1 MRCSPNLR
9 MVLGFMSL
17 FWSGMVWSQFRVTSP
32 SLQEES
38 LHRHAVI
45 YKDATAKLTL
55 EAVQQLPLS
64 AFTPFVVEN
73 TDLGFTT
80 ATYWLRFSIKN
91 ELNHPVSYY
100 LETARPII
108 DKATLYGF
116 EGKKRVVFQESGDR
130 IPISQK
136 SVKQRKTLFTITLP
150 AHQEYQY
157 WIRLQSDG
165 EVINAPL
172 LLRSSDQLLDTIAF
186 EQVVFG
192 FFYGM
197 LLLSAIIY
205 LFFFFA
211 MKQRVFLNY
220 SLYVFFIG
228 MLQFSVDGFFHYI
241 LAPNG
246 GWFSDK
252 AVIFFAIIAGY
263 FLGRY
268 AQYYLEVWNVSTLI
282 NRLFYG
288 LYVFLAGLMV
298 ITLWVPDYFY
308 LTYPLMNLAGLFE
321 LLLIIF
327 TLWVIYFR
335 TRVIYQFFS
344 LGILSLVTGFVVFIL
359 KNLSVLPVSFAT
371 ENSSKLG
378 TGLEVI
384 FLSLSMAN
392 LIKKLRD
399 DREQLQIEAL
409 RKSEEMN
416 EMKTYFLSNISHELR
431 TPLNAIL
438 NYSDAILQESEAPT
452 IREKCEVIRSNS
464 RSLLGSVNDILDF
477 SKIEKEAMTLDPQP
491 FDLKQLLNDLHQDFK
506 NRATEKQLDFQWV
519 VEGNVPHQVVG
530 DRDRIRQVFYNL
542 LQNALKFTAEGMI
555 KFRVELTTE
564 GTLLQVKGIISDTG
578 EGIPKSKM
586 DQIYESF
593 TQQRIDNKRK
603 YGGLGLGLYIVK
615 ALITQ
620 MNGTLHLDSLV
631 NQGTV
636 CTLTFPL
643 EIVEAEAPIRVAT
656 PEERDWSDTRLLV
669 VEDNMMNQMVLKMI
683 FKKWPHLTVDYAMHG
698 EEALTYLSRQEYNL
712 ILMDLQMPIMDG
724 YETTQAIRKGQSGIN
739 SAAIPIIAVT
749 ADVMEATKVRVRE
762 LGMNHY
768 MTKPV
773 DKAQLLEAIVAYR
786 QEL

>member
-32 SLQEES
+32 SFQEES

-64 AFTPFVVEN
+64 AFTPLVVEN

-91 ELNHPVSYY
+91 ELDHPVSYY

-116 EGKKRVVFQESGDR
+116 EGKKRVAFQESGDR

-288 LYVFLAGLMV
+288 LY
-298 ITLWVPDYFY
+298 
-308 LTYPLMNLAGLFE
+308 
-321 LLLIIF
+321 
-327 TLWVIYFR
+327 
-335 TRVIYQFFS
+335 
-344 LGILSLVTGFVVFIL
+344 
-359 KNLSVLPVSFAT
+359 
-371 ENSSKLG
+371 
-378 TGLEVI
+378 I
-384 FLSLSMAN
+384 FL
-392 LIKKLRD
+392 
-399 DREQLQIEAL
+399 
-409 RKSEEMN
+409 
-416 EMKTYFLSNISHELR
+416 
-431 TPLNAIL
+431 P
-438 NYSDAILQESEAPT
+438 
-452 IREKCEVIRSNS
+452 
-464 RSLLGSVNDILDF
+464 
-477 SKIEKEAMTLDPQP
+477 
-491 FDLKQLLNDLHQDFK
+491 
-506 NRATEKQLDFQWV
+506 
-519 VEGNVPHQVVG
+519 
-530 DRDRIRQVFYNL
+530 
-542 LQNALKFTAEGMI
+542 
-555 KFRVELTTE
+555 
-564 GTLLQVKGIISDTG
+564 
-578 EGIPKSKM
+578 
-586 DQIYESF
+586 
-593 TQQRIDNKRK
+593 
-603 YGGLGLGLYIVK
+603 
-615 ALITQ
+615 
-620 MNGTLHLDSLV
+620 
-631 NQGTV
+631 
-636 CTLTFPL
+636 
-643 EIVEAEAPIRVAT
+643 
-656 PEERDWSDTRLLV
+656 
-669 VEDNMMNQMVLKMI
+669 
-683 FKKWPHLTVDYAMHG
+683 
-698 EEALTYLSRQEYNL
+698 
-712 ILMDLQMPIMDG
+712 
-724 YETTQAIRKGQSGIN
+724 
-739 SAAIPIIAVT
+739 
-749 ADVMEATKVRVRE
+749 
-762 LGMNHY
+762 
-768 MTKPV
+768 
-773 DKAQLLEAIVAYR
+773 
-786 QEL
+786 